1 MEKQNQ
7 EKYNEKE
14 KKLIKD
20 FMEEIN
26 RNTKNNENLKI
37 ENEKLKYDYFNQKT
51 DISKLN
57 NRISEL
63 EYENKD
69 NIEKKN
75 REINKL
81 KEQLNFMEREL
92 NEKDLQIK
100 NNLTKTDNNILKF
113 KTENNSLIQQI
124 NDLNQKNKDYILE
137 IMELKHNIE
146 MINNDMTQ
154 SELALKNK
162 DSVIEQ
168 LRNQINEMN
177 SEIDEKMNDLQVYE
191 ENKQKERDDYNN
203 KIEELLQIKDS
214 LEKENNELS
223 HSLAEANETLKEYND
238 VIINKYKFMEEELY
252 KEQQARN
259 NMEQKYKEKIQSL
272 KIKYNNLQQENNKF
286 KDMIFK
292 NKKDLPHNFQRFY
305 TTNTLNNRSNYNV
318 KTNNNNNIRNKINI
332 RDLVDVDSHI
342 NRTMFDMNTGL
353 NKDLYLD
360 KNPSNTFIQPEPY
373 VNTFNP
379 YNKGTFM
386 RINNSKNDILENSLS
401 SQNKIIN
408 EFKSLLNK
416 IDEKLEIGKNK

>member
-1 MEKQNQ
+1 
-7 EKYNEKE
+7 
-14 KKLIKD
+14 
-20 FMEEIN
+20 
-26 RNTKNNENLKI
+26 
-37 ENEKLKYDYFNQKT
+37 
-51 DISKLN
+51 
-57 NRISEL
+57 
-63 EYENKD
+63 
-69 NIEKKN
+69 
-75 REINKL
+75 
-81 KEQLNFMEREL
+81 
-92 NEKDLQIK
+92 
-100 NNLTKTDNNILKF
+100 
-113 KTENNSLIQQI
+113 
-124 NDLNQKNKDYILE
+124 
-137 IMELKHNIE
+137 MELKHNIE

-373 VNTFNP
+373 VNTFIP